1 MLKNS
6 FAVCLI
12 TMFSVAGMA
21 AEMAP
26 YVPAERP
33 VPHREFV
40 AVDEAK
46 SPFDD
51 LRTEPTAE
59 VITRDLGGMWKFS
72 GVEKSAVP
80 FRAEDDLRSGFLNGD
95 FNDSKWGEIKVP
107 LNWFRDARWSYSKC
121 YNPKEPFT
129 RGYYRRSFHLSP
141 EDLAGRRVR
150 LNFDTIGYEGR
161 VFINGKEAGTARGE
175 FTPSSFDI
183 TGLVKA
189 GENRIAIRV
198 LSDFVPLGQSEFKTS
213 HVYGARWWYENIKGG
228 IWQPVTLTLEPEI
241 RFDRIAIASRFAEKK
256 LEIACRIENNTSS
269 VRELRLRGA
278 VGDAA
283 RENAGRVEA
292 SADFGT
298 KRLNPGVNEF
308 RLELKLDHPRA
319 WKPGAPELSF
329 LTLALDDGNAEK
341 AIRHTRFGFR
351 EFTVR
356 GNRFYLNGQPIYL
369 FGENISSTDFGGYD
383 RTPEQEEAMI
393 RDILEKRLKAGVVI
407 LRTAHMPAV
416 RALIRLAD
424 ESGMMIYDEWGYSFT
439 LMNMEE
445 EKFERNNL
453 NELARFIE
461 RDFNAPSVVMW
472 SLGNEVQHGTRPEAY
487 RQLTRQ
493 IERVRALDFQK
504 RPVVP
509 FSGVA
514 CIAHYG
520 SGKFDADVLDLHTY
534 HGIVDNPWTHYKA
547 EMDSHQK
554 SIAEVYG
561 KTTPLITWESVGYT
575 WGDWKDAK
583 FHAGDLDAY
592 LKYARTDFTWGLPC
606 GIGYAA
612 ATGLAA
618 VVDPK
623 RGLRDVMDRQAGRFF
638 DLYRQDPAFQG
649 FAPWGM
655 PPDLPQ
661 RTRWNQPVYAALR
674 SAPNGLPP
682 RNLFFGEKYGWELFL
697 TNDSAETL
705 KNPRIRLG
713 LIGEGLPEE
722 TLATTDFPSLEAGKQ
737 AVRTIELALPQK
749 NASAPVPAQLRLTVF
764 DADGREVG
772 RNYANITLE
781 DPRLRTDAVKT
792 AVRIGLFETGEYARV
807 AEFLNA
813 VRIPFLTLKPGAS
826 LNTFDTLLIAPGSSP
841 AAFKQPE
848 TAIRNHV
855 ENGACL
861 VILEQNPGPLPVYPR
876 FLCTRDPNS
885 LADLVLPQHPI
896 FRGMSQE
903 QFDLWSSAENGDVL
917 SAMISPITENVL
929 AAKPPFLVKKTVGMA
944 IMEAAVG
951 KGRLIVSQL
960 NACANWKTESA
971 ATRYLRNLLEYA
983 GNRPL
988 RAGARPLAEIAPPE
1002 YQAETEDLAPIDLA
1016 PWANR
1021 SFSDEKDNDG
1031 KGGWT
1036 DQGTNDFR
1044 VMPTGTI
1051 KAAGIPFTII
1061 DPAKNQDKGCL
1072 MVRGSARPSLPSAI
1086 RDIRISGKYSRL
1098 FFLHTSAWSNMGFC
1112 GAYRI
1117 DYADGTSVD
1126 IPLNGDRNIGDWWQ
1140 VKQLPEAKWG
1150 FARKNA
1156 AGAEIGF
1163 FVMEWNNPHPE
1174 KTIERMDFLSAIQ
1187 EDAGGV
1193 DWVNPNAAIPILAA
1207 VTGEK
1212 SRGIPLEI
1220 YSGKSEKH
1228 TWWGMAW
1235 QGGKKPEIRAVKTGK
1250 DAPTPYAMR
1259 FKLPAGE
1266 HNGVPVVSTK
1276 YDPSGIPGTPRA
1288 VVFRV
1293 KAEGPGVI
1301 DLVFPSKDWKS
1312 CFTATVELNEPGR
1325 WITVR
1330 LPVKAFRYTGA
1341 PFPLREGRPEFYLYN
1356 GFNQQKSYP
1365 RSEITFEL
1373 TGLEI
1378 E

>member
-1 MLKNS
+1 MTICS
-6 FAVCLI
+6 I
-12 TMFSVAGMA
+12 AGMA

-26 YVPAERP
+26 YVPAEQS
-33 VPHREFV
+33 VPSRKFLS
-40 AVDEAK
+40 ADEVNV
-46 SPFDD
+46 PLGD
-51 LRTEPTAE
+51 LGKESTAD

-72 GVEKSAVP
+72 GVETSAVP
-80 FRAEDDLRSGFLNGD
+80 FPENGSNNHFADNSFDDG
-95 FNDSKWGEIKVP
+95 KWQEIKVP
-107 LNWFRDARWSYSKC
+107 LNWHRDARWNYSKF
-121 YNPKEPFT
+121 YDPEKPFT
-129 RGYYRRSFHLSP
+129 RGDYRYRFHLSP
-141 EDLAGRRVR
+141 EDLKGRRIR

-161 VFINGKEAGTARGE
+161 VFINGKEAGTAHGE
-175 FTPSSFDI
+175 FSPSSFDI
-183 TGLVKA
+183 TDFVKA
-189 GENRIAIRV
+189 GENLIAVRV
-198 LSDFVPLGQSEFKTS
+198 LSDFLPLSRSESNTS

-241 RFDRIAIASRFAEKK
+241 RFSRVLIASRFAEKK
-256 LEIACRIENNTSS
+256 LDISCRVENNTPSA
-269 VRELRLRGA
+269 RELHLRGIIS
-278 VGDAA
+278 DAA
-283 RENAGRVEA
+283 QEKAGQIETI
-292 SADFGT
+292 ADFG
-298 KRLNPGVNEF
+298 KKQLKPGVNEF
-308 RLELKLDHPRA
+308 RLELKLEHPRA
-319 WKPGAPELSF
+319 WNPGAPELSF
-329 LTLALDDGNAEK
+329 LTLTLDDGKAAK

-351 EFTVR
+351 EFTVL
-356 GNRFYLNGQPIYL
+356 GNRFRLNGRPVYL
-369 FGENISSTDFGGYD
+369 FGENLSSTDFGGYD
-383 RTPEQEEAMI
+383 RTPEQEDAMI
-393 RDILEKRLKAGVVI
+393 RKILEKRLKAGVVM
-407 LRTAHMPAV
+407 LRTAHMPAI
-416 RALIRLAD
+416 RALSRLAD

-439 LMNMEE
+439 LKNMD
-445 EKFERNNL
+445 EKQFEKTNL
-453 NELARFIE
+453 DELARFVE

-493 IERVRALDFQK
+493 IEWLRKLDFQK
-504 RPVVP
+504 RPLVP

-534 HGIVDNPWTHYKA
+534 HGIVDKPWTHYKA
-547 EMDSHQK
+547 EMDYHKK
-554 SIAEVYG
+554 SIAKVYE
-561 KTTPLITWESVGYT
+561 KEIPLVSWECIGYT
-575 WGDWKDAK
+575 WGDRKDAK

-592 LKYARTDFTWGLPC
+592 LNYARTDFTWANPQ

-623 RGLRDVMDRQAGRFF
+623 RGLRDTMDRQAGRFF

-674 SAPNGLPP
+674 SVPNGLPP
-682 RNLFFGEKYGWELFL
+682 RNLFFGETYEWELFL
-697 TNDSAETL
+697 TNNSAKML
-705 KNPRIRLG
+705 DNPEIRLWLVG
-713 LIGEGLPEE
+713 DGLPET
-722 TLATTDFPSLEAGKQ
+722 TLATTDFPSLEVGKQ
-737 AVRTIELALPQK
+737 EVRKVKVVLPK
-749 NASAPVPAQLRLTVF
+749 GNASAPVSAQLRLTVL
-764 DADGREVG
+764 DSNGKEIS

-792 AVRIGLFETGEYARV
+792 AVRVGLFETGEYARV

-813 VRIPFLTLKPGAS
+813 VRIPFLTLKPDAS
-826 LNTFDTLLIAPGSSP
+826 PNPFDTLLIAPGSAP
-841 AAFKQPE
+841 AEFKKSE
-848 TAIRNHV
+848 TAIQKYV
-855 ENGACL
+855 EDGACL

-876 FLCTRDPNS
+876 FLCSRDPNS
-885 LADLVLPQHPI
+885 LADLVLPEHPL

-903 QFDLWSSAENGDVL
+903 QFDFWSSAENGDVL
-917 SAMISPITENVL
+917 SSMISPITENVI
-929 AAKPPFLVKKTVGMA
+929 AAKPPFLAKKTVGMA

-960 NACANWKTESA
+960 NACASWKTESA
-971 ATRYLRNLLEYA
+971 ATHYLRNLLAYV

-988 RAGARPLAEIAPPE
+988 RADARPLATVAPPE
-1002 YQAETEDLAPIDLA
+1002 YQAETEDLVQIDLA

-1044 VMPTGTI
+1044 EIPTGTI

-1061 DPAKNQDKGCL
+1061 DPAKNRDRGCL
-1072 MVRGSARPSLPSAI
+1072 IVRGSARPAFPSAI
-1086 RDIRISGKYSRL
+1086 RNIRISGKYSRL
-1098 FFLHTSAWSNMGFC
+1098 FFLHTSAWGNMNSC

-1117 DYADGTSVD
+1117 SYTDGTSVE
-1126 IPLNGDRNIGDWWQ
+1126 IPLTGGRNIGDWWQ
-1140 VKQLPEAKWG
+1140 VKELPEAKWG

-1163 FVMEWNNPHPE
+1163 FVMEWNNPYPE
-1174 KTIERMDFLSAIQ
+1174 KTIDRMDFLSAIQ

-1193 DWVNPNAAIPILAA
+1193 DWIDPNAAVPILTA

-1212 SRGIPLEI
+1212 SRGTPVEI
-1220 YSGKSEKH
+1220 DCGKSRKH

-1235 QGGKKPEIRAVKTGK
+1235 RGGKKPEISVVKTEKG
-1250 DAPTPYAMR
+1250 APAPYAMR

-1266 HNGVPVVSTK
+1266 NNGVPVVSTK
-1276 YDPSGIPGTPRA
+1276 YDPSNIPDTPRA
-1288 VVFRV
+1288 VTFQM
-1293 KAEGPGVI
+1293 KAENPGVI

-1330 LPVKAFRYTGA
+1330 LPLKAFRYTGE
-1341 PFPLREGRPEFYLYN
+1341 PFPLREARPELYLYN

-1365 RSEITFEL
+1365 RSEIVFEL
-1373 TGLEI
+1373 AGIAI